1 MNHYMFTL
9 CLRLL
14 RLSAL
19 RQMIFAGNTQ
29 AVTSTFHLSHEGCS
43 PFPMKPEHIGLPFLL
58 SINSPNTPE
67 SQTTNVSLTL
77 GRSLVTVLAKAFKYL
92 V

>member
-29 AVTSTFHLSHEGCS
+29 AVTSTFLLSHEGCS
-43 PFPMKPEHIGLPFLL
+43 PFPRKPEHIGLPSL
-58 SINSPNTPE
+58 STVPILQSLKLQTSP
-67 SQTTNVSLTL
+67 
-77 GRSLVTVLAKAFKYL
+77 
-92 V
+92 